1 MLHDLETIETVFVEK
16 NDEKA
21 KAMKAKAGTA
31 PQKGLSVPH
40 KKWNGCSLGGPAS
53 KKACNAKYCKWCQAA
68 GGPFKTHDTSKCCKF
83 SKDSKET
90 GKSYKPFD
98 PAKKPWTKSSGD
110 SGQMAYLTKKLEK
123 LKKKLKKSKSKKSS
137 KKRARDSSSDR
148 LDSG

>member
-31 PQKGLSVPH
+31 PQKGLSVPR
-40 KKWNGCSLGGPAS
+40 KRGNGGGLGGPAP
-53 KKACNAKYCKWCQAA
+53 KKARTAKYCKWCQAA

-98 PAKKPWTKSSGD
+98 PAKKPWT
-110 SGQMAYLTKKLEK
+110 
-123 LKKKLKKSKSKKSS
+123 
-137 KKRARDSSSDR
+137 RAVVTRDR
-148 LDSG
+148 WLI